1 MLYKALRPTKHIMYD
16 LGYYIIIQSDSRVE
30 AIVAKEKRGGGI
42 IGKYI
47 LLVCIMFQSI

>member
-30 AIVAKEKRGGGI
+30 AIVAKEKRGGI